1 MALPAP
7 GVRVIVDN
15 EAATN
20 ATVVEVRAPDAPG
33 VLHRITGAIAA
44 LGLDIV
50 SARVATLGHAVVDS
64 FYVRYGGAKLTGA
77 EAADEMRRAL
87 EEALGE
93 PQGLGSRNT
102 AET

>member
-1 MALPAP
+1 MALPSP

-33 VLHRITGAIAA
+33 ALHRITAAIAD

-50 SARVATLGHAVVDS
+50 SARVATLGNAVVDS
-64 FYVRYGGAKLTGA
+64 FYVRSGGSKLAGA
-77 EAADEMRRAL
+77 EAEDHVRTAL
-87 EEALGE
+87 EAALGPPST
-93 PQGLGSRNT
+93 PQNS
-102 AET
+102 